1 RFVAL
6 MRRIEAAQLQSVPRD
21 QSSVTETGGGGG
33 STHAEAYEEY
43 LLGRDASG
51 RFIYHTLAR
60 VDSEEAVT
68 HFKRAVQLD
77 PNFALAWCALGGAY
91 ANRVIKVIGGQEDY
105 KLAAQALER
114 ALELKPGLPE
124 ARLHMV
130 FVELARGNKQQ
141 AREIAAGL
149 VKESPNDVGAQFA
162 WATVARLDG
171 RYQDALDA
179 YARMLRINPAER
191 PVVSYNRARVFLYQH
206 RLEDAEAEL
215 NLGAQMEPNHPLI
228 RSFRAIICAYGGDLD
243 GAERTMREV
252 FRRNPDMDG
261 LRPLL
266 AQFLALKGDHDAALR
281 ELTEGALRVGG
292 ANFDVAYWVAS
303 VYCIVGDHDAA
314 LDWLERAV
322 SLGNENKPWFES
334 DPRWEPFH
342 EDPRFVELM
351 RRVEAS
357 RQLAREAGQA

>member
-1 RFVAL
+1 
-6 MRRIEAAQLQSVPRD
+6 MRRIEAAQLQSAPRD
-21 QSSVTETGGGGG
+21 QSLTESSGGGG

-60 VDSEEAVT
+60 VDSEEAVA

-105 KLAAQALER
+105 KLAAEALER
-114 ALELKPGLPE
+114 SLELKPGLME

-130 FVELARGNKQQ
+130 FVELGRGNKQK
-141 AREIAAGL
+141 ARELAAGL
-149 VKESPNDVGAQFA
+149 VAESPNDVGAQFA

-191 PVVSYNRARVFLYQH
+191 VVVSYNRARVFLYQH
-206 RLEDAEAEL
+206 RFDDAEAEL

-228 RSFRAIICAYGGDLD
+228 RSFRAIICAYRGDTD
-243 GAERTMREV
+243 GAVRTMREV
-252 FRRNPDMDG
+252 MRRNPDMDG
-261 LRPLL
+261 VRPLL
-266 AQFLALKGDHDAALR
+266 AQFLAQGGEMDAAR
-281 ELTEGALRVGG
+281 AELTESVLRVGG
-292 ANFDVAYWVAS
+292 ANFDVAYWIAS
-303 VYCIVGDHDAA
+303 VFCMVGDNDRA
-314 LDWLERAV
+314 LDWLTKAV
-322 SLGNENKPWFES
+322 ELGNENKPWFES
-334 DPRWEPFH
+334 DPRWKPMR
-342 EDPRFVELM
+342 EDSRFVELM
-351 RRVEAS
+351 RRIDAS
-357 RQLAREAGQA
+357 QEQAREAGRP